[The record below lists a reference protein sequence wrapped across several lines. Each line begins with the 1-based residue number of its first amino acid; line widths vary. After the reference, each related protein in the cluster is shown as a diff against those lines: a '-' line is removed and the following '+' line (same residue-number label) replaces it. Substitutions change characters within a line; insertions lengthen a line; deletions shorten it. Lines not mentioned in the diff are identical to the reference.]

1 MSYPEEALAYGVERH
16 RAGHLNEARSLYES
30 LISHSLDP
38 SVNGAALAHLAT
50 LHLKQDRVQDAV
62 MAATQALHLNS
73 DNGTALLAWLQCQ
86 RRLGSAEQSIEALGQ
101 RSTHGLPPAI
111 LHELGMCHEAV
122 GEYRKAYLCF
132 KEAKR
137 RISFT
142 NLDVDRT
149 LLLRYMSDITHARFQ
164 VPDSTERDSHAS
176 CSHTLDPIFLVG
188 FNESGVTELGQ
199 MLGKHPGFRLA
210 AELPAIVEAR
220 QQLGGKDPKDLSKA
234 TPCEL
239 ESARTAYYAAA
250 DRVAA
255 GDGRIVDALPL
266 NLLASGLVRT
276 MFPNATIIHC
286 VRHPYDA
293 VIETFKRPYAL
304 NNVTCHF
311 DRLERTA
318 LSYAGIMSLS
328 DKLNTIDGIEM
339 TALRYEDLMTHPNEI
354 VEAIAFD
361 AGLKW
366 EGVPRFA
373 PRTAL
378 PRWEHYAKEMSRW
391 LPTLSPIAERFGY
404 PAK

>member
-38 SVNGAALAHLAT
+38 AVNGAALAHLAT
-50 LHLKQDRVQDAV
+50 LHLKQDRVPDAL
-62 MAATQALHLNS
+62 MAAAQALNLNR
-73 DNGTALLAWLQCQ
+73 DNGTALLAWLQGH
-86 RRLGSAEQSIEALGQ
+86 RRQGSAEKSMDALAQ

-111 LHELGMCHEAV
+111 LHEMGMCHEAL
-122 GEYRKAYLCF
+122 GEYRKAFLCF

-149 LLLRYMSDITHARFQ
+149 LLLRYMTDITHARFPVLDSPSNNRESS
-164 VPDSTERDSHAS
+164 VP
-176 CSHTLDPIFLVG
+176 DPIFLVG

-199 MLGKHPGFRLA
+199 MLGTHPGFRLA
-210 AELPAIVEAR
+210 AEQPAIVEAR
-220 QQLGGKDPKDLSKA
+220 KLLGDKDPMNLSAA
-234 TPCEL
+234 TPAEL
-239 ESARTAYYAAA
+239 DAAREAYHTAI
-250 DRVAA
+250 DRVAT

-266 NLLASGLVRT
+266 NLLASGLVKT
-276 MFPNATIIHC
+276 LFPNATIIHC

-318 LSYAGIMSLS
+318 LSYAGIMSLA
-328 DKLNTIDGIEM
+328 DKLTETDGIEM
-339 TALRYEDLMTHPNEI
+339 TVLRYEDLMTHPNDI

-361 AGLKW
+361 AGISW
-366 EGVPRFA
+366 EGIPRIA

-378 PRWEHYAKEMSRW
+378 PRWPNYAKEMSRW
-391 LPTLSPIAERFGY
+391 LPTLTPIAERFGY